1 MENKEIT
8 IKNINPFNEF
18 FFIDCIYNSVLS
30 IFSYMEIQ
38 ELPLLIN
45 TSFQF
50 EKSCDNILGLNIRAK
65 NIDRLENILTY
76 SSVTMQKFY
85 DYRSL
90 TEITLESIKNSIPV
104 VVNVDC
110 FYESIRKDTYL
121 KEHFDHNLLIYGM
134 NQVDFLVFEQSNK
147 RILNFKRQSILIENL
162 LSAAQGY
169 SENFLPESE
178 FKCSFI
184 RLIKDDVP
192 EAPTYNEFNALK
204 DYLYDLS
211 YCSGNE
217 ILYQSMKNL
226 KHLLLNDKINSLDV
240 NSAVD
245 TINKSINNKA
255 IQKKIFSKINSK
267 LLPYIEQTTA
277 GWNYLILLLTKFTLY
292 SQNDGISL
300 KGELINAI
308 DKIIEYEKYV
318 NEQYVYYYE
327 QL

>member
-1 MENKEIT
+1 MENNEIT

-30 IFSYMEIQ
+30 ILSYMEIQ
-38 ELPLLIN
+38 ELPLLRN
-45 TSFQF
+45 TSFQY
-50 EKSCDNILGLNIRAK
+50 EKSGDNILGLNIRSK
-65 NIDRLENILTY
+65 NIEKLESILAY

-85 DYRSL
+85 DYHSL
-90 TEITLESIKNSIPV
+90 TEITLESIKNSTPI

-110 FYESIRKDTYL
+110 YYEAIRKDTYL
-121 KEHFDHNLLIYGM
+121 KEHFDHNLLIYGL
-134 NQVDFLVFEQSNK
+134 NQSDFFVFEQSNK

-162 LSAAQGY
+162 LLAAQGY
-169 SENFLPESE
+169 SENYLSKSE
-178 FKCSFI
+178 FTCSFF
-184 RLIKDDVP
+184 RLMKDDVM

-204 DYLYDLS
+204 GYLYDLS
-211 YCSGNE
+211 YCSSNE

-226 KHLLLNDKINSLDV
+226 KHLLLNDDINSLNV

-255 IQKKIFSKINSK
+255 IQKKIFSKINNK
-267 LLPYIEQTTA
+267 LLPYIEQTTS

-292 SQNDGISL
+292 PRNNGFSL
-300 KGELINAI
+300 KDELIGVI
-308 DKIIEYEKYV
+308 DNVIEYEKIL

-327 QL
+327 RL